1 MNKNSYLD
9 QTPILN
15 KTQRRYTL
23 SHITYE
29 PPKEIQNTSISPVV
43 NISESPQ
50 VFAVEQ
56 TKKYCLVD
64 FDFRSENENELGCL
78 SGDYLQLIEFV
89 DESNEW
95 FLAENIYGKRGLV
108 PLNFVTVILR
118 PNPTIEQL
126 FEKKLISMNENLL
139 EQEVNESLS
148 FLSNQ
153 ILIKNPLE
161 DEVNQA
167 LEVISSQIPSETL
180 NLENQ
185 VNQSLA
191 MIATDINNAFGT
203 QKLEDTQV
211 SPKKLATS
219 INIFEEKIKQLQ
231 SDSSRI
237 DELKQNN
244 FLKRMKKLDHIERA
258 NSLQPYALRETN
270 PFLTDLNYRP
280 PIPPKPTLSPR
291 PSGKRP
297 GLAKFNLK
305 SIIQNHLK

>member
-1 MNKNSYLD
+1 MNNISNLD

-23 SHITYE
+23 SHVTYE
-29 PPKEIQNTSISPVV
+29 PAKEIKNTSTISLEPEPVV
-43 NISESPQ
+43 TDTEPPQ
-50 VFAVEQ
+50 IAVEQ
-56 TKKYCLVD
+56 PKKYCLVD
-64 FDFRSENENELGCL
+64 FDFRPENENELGCL

-95 FLAENIYGKRGLV
+95 FLAENTYGKRGLV

-118 PNPTIEQL
+118 NKPTIEQL
-126 FEKKLISMNENLL
+126 FEKRIMSKNESLL

-153 ILIKNPLE
+153 ILNKNPLE

-191 MIATDINNAFGT
+191 VIATDINNAFST
-203 QKLEDTQV
+203 PQLEDSQL

-231 SDSSRI
+231 SDTSRL
-237 DELKQNN
+237 DEMKQNN
-244 FLKRMKKLDHIERA
+244 FLKRMRKLDHIERA
-258 NSLQPYALRETN
+258 NSLQPNALRETN
-270 PFLTDLNYRP
+270 PFLTDLSYRP
-280 PIPPKPTLSPR
+280 PIPPKPTLSPS
-291 PSGKRP
+291 PLGKRP
-297 GLAKFNLK
+297 GF
-305 SIIQNHLK
+305 